1 MSGDGTGPGA
11 KGPPTVAEQ
20 VAPQVAELHAQGHGR
35 NEIARRLGVGETT
48 VSRAAVIAGVRFD
61 TTATQAATKSRS
73 VQLAEQRADLAE
85 LSAELATKAGRRL
98 RIELDA
104 EVLDPTAVRA
114 LGTAFGITAD
124 KFVALTADASD
135 ATDEHAAAALWLEGL
150 TMQIHAANEGL
161 IPADENGNTPIS
173 FGPDDHNPNPNPLE
187 ST

>member
-1 MSGDGTGPGA
+1 MSSDGTGPGA

-20 VAPQVAELHAQGHGR
+20 VAPDVAELHAQGHGR

-61 TTATQAATKSRS
+61 ATATQAATKSRS

-124 KFVALTADASD
+124 KFAALSADASD
-135 ATDEHAAAALWLEGL
+135 ATDEHAAAEAWLEAL
-150 TMQIHAANEGL
+150 HLQLDAAADGR
-161 IPADENGNTPIS
+161 IPADEHGNVAIQ
-173 FGPDDHNPNPNPLE
+173 FGPPQGD
-187 ST
+187 T

>member
-20 VAPQVAELHAQGHGR
+20 IAADVAELHAQGHGR

-61 TTATQAATKSRS
+61 ATATQAATKSRS

-104 EVLDPTAVRA
+104 TILDPTTVRA
-114 LGTAFGITAD
+114 LGTTFGIAAD
-124 KFVALTADASD
+124 KLAALSATVSD
-135 ATDEHAAAALWLEGL
+135 ETSEHAAAEVWLEGL
-150 TMQIHAANEGL
+150 QLQIHAANKGL
-161 IPADENGNTPIS
+161 LPTDDNGNVYLDLPGGTQ
-173 FGPDDHNPNPNPLE
+173 
-187 ST
+187 

>member
-1 MSGDGTGPGA
+1 M
-11 KGPPTVAEQ
+11 AEQ
-20 VAPQVAELHAQGHGR
+20 IAPDVAELHAQGCGR

-61 TTATQAATKSRS
+61 ATATQAATKSRS

-124 KFVALTADASD
+124 KFVALTADATD
-135 ATDEHAAAALWLEGL
+135 DRDEHAAAEVWLEGL
-150 TMQIHAANEGL
+150 QLQIHAANKGL
-161 IPADENGNTPIS
+161 LPT
-173 FGPDDHNPNPNPLE
+173 DDDGTVYLDLPGG
-187 ST
+187 TQ